1 MEGVHVNMKLTKDY
15 QDGYTKCL
23 LDIYQFFTQYE
34 WHFSHNHILS
44 HPASESIRSMIDA
57 LIDGRFLCM
66 KYGIKNIALVRLK
79 DGKRFRIKLKEDYQN
94 A

>member
-1 MEGVHVNMKLTKDY
+1 MEGVYVSMKLTKDY

-23 LDIYQFFTQYE
+23 LDMYQFFTQYE
-34 WHFSHNHILS
+34 WQFSHTHILS
-44 HPASESIRSMIDA
+44 HPASESVRRMIDA

-66 KYGIKNIALVRLK
+66 KYGIKNVILVRLK
-79 DGKRFRIKLKEDYQN
+79 DKKYKIKLKEDFQD

>member
-1 MEGVHVNMKLTKDY
+1 MNLSQDY
-15 QDGYTKCL
+15 QNGYTKCL
-23 LDIYQFFTQYE
+23 LDMYQFFTQYE

-79 DGKRFRIKLKEDYQN
+79 DGKQFRIKLKEDYQN